1 MLNLGLFEILTIMAL
16 ALVTIGP
23 ERLPEVVRFLGKQYG
38 RLLRT
43 SNDLR
48 RAFMLEAERGDM
60 ERRAE
65 AMRKRR
71 EETRRRLEEQ
81 KAAMQANDH
90 ATPEVDAVAS
100 HQNPFSPQ
108 PPAPPAASPSEKES

>member
-16 ALVTIGP
+16 ALVIIGP
-23 ERLPEVVRFLGKQYG
+23 ERLPEVLRFLGRQYG
-38 RLLRT
+38 KLLRT

-60 ERRAE
+60 EKRAE

-81 KAAMQANDH
+81 KAALQANDNPSPDVQTV
-90 ATPEVDAVAS
+90 AT
-100 HQNPFSPQ
+100 HGNPFSPDPALQ
-108 PPAPPAASPSEKES
+108 EPPQPSEPDE